1 MDSAFG
7 SITVRAA
14 NDTVQAKYDK
24 ADLGTLDLVDGDMYR
39 TRPGGAAN
47 AALFF
52 IADESGAVNSV
63 RAFGQTFVRIR
74 RP

>member
-24 ADLGTLDLVDGDMYR
+24 ADLGTLEALL
-39 TRPGGAAN
+39 GALARDV
-47 AALFF
+47 AGLP
-52 IADESGAVNSV
+52 SGPVCRHN
-63 RAFGQTFVRIR
+63 
-74 RP
+74 P